1 VMTIMTIGIF
11 AWYVGADM
19 WRSFQRGYETDSLVA
34 LPMWVPPF
42 PLLLGMAVFLLDMCV
57 LLVQVLSGSARV
69 ADESPEVI

>member
-1 VMTIMTIGIF
+1 
-11 AWYVGADM
+11 
-19 WRSFQRGYETDSLVA
+19 
-34 LPMWVPPF
+34 MWVPPF